1 MICVISVANL
11 MMLMVTVLTIYCQG
25 LAQNNESFV
34 THHNLGVLLVAASC
48 THHSTMF
55 LGFWQF
61 EFTQIQIVFG
71 LPI

>member
-1 MICVISVANL
+1 
-11 MMLMVTVLTIYCQG
+11 MVLVVEMFTIYYQG

-34 THHNLGVLLVAASC
+34 THHNLGVLLVAALC
-48 THHSTMF
+48 AHHSTMF